1 MHAGELAQRI
11 KTNSAPMVIDTR
23 SGIEFK
29 LGHIPGAIHAPVL
42 KMLLKMTHLP
52 EDKNAE
58 LVITC
63 FHGPR
68 AWLAQRLLT
77 SYGYRNTTLLKGHMA
92 GWRRAGLPLEK

>member
-52 EDKNAE
+52 EDKNTE

-68 AWLAQRLLT
+68 AWIAQRLLAT
-77 SYGYRNTTLLKGHMA
+77 YGYRNATLLEGHMA
-92 GWRRAGLPLEK
+92 GWRRAGLPLKK

>member
-1 MHAGELAQRI
+1 MHASELTQRI
-11 KTNSAPMVIDTR
+11 KTNSAPLVIDTR

-29 LGHIPGAIHAPVL
+29 FGHIPGAIHAPVL
-42 KMLLKMTHLP
+42 KIVLKITHLP
-52 EDKNAE
+52 EDKNTE

-68 AWLAQRLLT
+68 AWLVQRLLT
-77 SYGYRNTTLLKGHMA
+77 ASGYHNTTLLKGHMA

>member
-1 MHAGELAQRI
+1 MQARTLAQRI
-11 KTNSAPMVIDTR
+11 KTNTAPVVIDTR
-23 SGIEFK
+23 RGIEFK

-42 KMLLKMTHLP
+42 KMLLKMTHVP
-52 EDKNAE
+52 EDKNTE

-68 AWLAQRLLT
+68 AWIAQRLLAG
-77 SYGYRNTTLLKGHMA
+77 YGYRNTTLLEGHMA